1 LSNRNPVPLALY
13 NVINN
18 GVEIGDCSS
27 VRQAAGYGC
36 KVRILAQSA
45 TTPLFAESITISC
58 PTRSVRSRL
67 IFRVHSAI
75 FQPDS
80 ETNAWSLR
88 SYFASWSA
96 RFTTIAAI
104 RSRRRVE
111 TPYVRRFADGPSRVR
126 VFRLRQGN
134 TIMLAKGNPLID
146 HLPQMPKDFFRI
158 VAMNPAA
165 HEFRALTNIA
175 LVFVG
180 PIHQV
185 LVSIAFSHSDN
196 FFRSSFSWYGLASSP
211 SCPETVILFFPSAL
225 VKFRCDPFPPRFTQ
239 PAFSRSLINSRILR
253 GIFKCKLQRTP
264 RAFKSRCLN

>member
-1 LSNRNPVPLALY
+1 
-13 NVINN
+13 VIKNA
-18 GVEIGDCSS
+18 VEIGDCSS

-58 PTRSVRSRL
+58 PTIESIQQFSNLTLRRTLGR
-67 IFRVHSAI
+67 FVHI
-75 FQPDS
+75 LPVGQPDLQQL
-80 ETNAWSLR
+80 LR
-88 SYFASWSA
+88 SDRGEELKPHMSDDSL
-96 RFTTIAAI
+96 T
-104 RSRRRVE
+104 
-111 TPYVRRFADGPSRVR
+111 DSRVR

-211 SCPETVILFFPSAL
+211 SCPEIVSLFFPSGL
-225 VKFRCDPFPPRFTQ
+225 VKLPLFATIHPARFLQVPDLFANLTW
-239 PAFSRSLINSRILR
+239 LI
-253 GIFKCKLQRTP
+253 
-264 RAFKSRCLN
+264 